1 MSHNLLI
8 KLKVKKSFYYLQA
21 FIHVHVCSNVV
32 SWSAGQVGSIHFAGP
47 SPWTAIDGLPKW
59 TAPPSKK
66 CLKVVFSIKRCQ
78 WQKEGKGL
86 TFQLGL
92 FLAME
97 DVFLGCL
104 SLFVSVIPL
113 HKSWSLEQVQEP
125 GGHYTEQNHRGKEHK
140 FWGFLQASWSFIFRM
155 STAKEMAMYNGI
167 AWA

>member
-1 MSHNLLI
+1 MYQCSQL
-8 KLKVKKSFYYLQA
+8 
-21 FIHVHVCSNVV
+21 VCWPGGVDTFCWPQSMDYH
-32 SWSAGQVGSIHFAGP
+32 W
-47 SPWTAIDGLPKW
+47 WTTIDGLP
-59 TAPPSKK
+59 PPLKKK
-66 CLKVVFSIKRCQ
+66 CLKVVFSIKSCQ

-104 SLFVSVIPL
+104 SLLVSVIPL
-113 HKSWSLEQVQEP
+113 SKSWSLEQLQEP

-140 FWGFLQASWSFIFRM
+140 FWGFLQASWSFIFCM
-155 STAKEMAMYNGI
+155 TTAKEMAMYNGI